1 MNMAVVSLIA
11 LAAAIVLGFV
21 KKVNVGIVA
30 IAMAYLIG
38 IVYGIGAGKI
48 TGGFSSSMAMTMIG
62 VMYLFAIVSGNGTLE
77 LLAKK
82 ITGLAGNRRY
92 LLYVAVYA
100 IGAILSG
107 HDGRRSRI
115 YHTAVS
121 PDARGMGV
129 GSLLVGHVIEA
140 LRTLGLPKV
149 AVGVYADN
157 EAGNE
162 FWERQGF
169 QVRNDLVYRELPL

>member
-1 MNMAVVSLIA
+1 MMNMAVVSLIA
-11 LAAAIVLGFV
+11 LVAAIVLGFV

-107 HDGRRSRI
+107 VGPGAIPTLAIVPVLAIPVALKAGINPILLSLI
-115 YHTAVS
+115 
-121 PDARGMGV
+121 GQMGAQC
-129 GSLLVGHVIEA
+129 A
-140 LRTLGLPKV
+140 LS
-149 AVGVYADN
+149 
-157 EAGNE
+157 
-162 FWERQGF
+162 
-169 QVRNDLVYRELPL
+169 

>member
-1 MNMAVVSLIA
+1 MEEQVSTLPRIRPMIISDYPQVYA
-11 LAAAIVLGFV
+11 LWSRCAGFSMKDADDCEAAIRRFLERNPDTCFV
-21 KKVNVGIVA
+21 A
-30 IAMAYLIG
+30 EDS
-38 IVYGIGAGKI
+38 
-48 TGGFSSSMAMTMIG
+48 TGEI
-62 VMYLFAIVSGNGTLE
+62 
-77 LLAKK
+77 
-82 ITGLAGNRRY
+82 
-92 LLYVAVYA
+92 

-115 YHTAVS
+115 YHTAVN
-121 PDARGMGV
+121 PDARGMGI

-169 QVRNDLVYRELPL
+169 QVRDDLVYRELPL